1 MKYGFI
7 FFGGDARQA
16 AEYAYEAEKAGW
28 DGFFVPDAP
37 YGFDPWV
44 MLTAATMRTE
54 RIKLGTM
61 LTPVSRRRPWKLAS
75 ELMTLDLLSGGRVI
89 LGVGLGAVDTGF
101 AEFGEETDRKVRAE
115 LVEETLDIVKK
126 LFENKPFSYKGKH
139 NQLKPMKFLP
149 DLPKGYK
156 PSVTIWM
163 VGAWKREKS
172 MARAIQYDGLLPNV
186 IGDKGASGAYPPETV
201 REMRAYIDQHR
212 TLTTPYDIVVESTT
226 PGDDPKKAAD
236 KVRPF
241 AEAGATWY
249 LEAMWD
255 VKNNS
260 LAGLLKRIQQ
270 GPPRVE

>member
-1 MKYGFI
+1 MRYGFI

-44 MLTAATMRTE
+44 TLTACAMRTE
-54 RIKLGTM
+54 GIKLGTM

-75 ELMTLDLLSGGRVI
+75 ELLTLDLLSGGRVI

-101 AEFGEETDRKVRAE
+101 AEFGEETDRKARAE
-115 LVEETLDIVKK
+115 RVEETLDIVQK
-126 LFENKPFSYKGKH
+126 LFQNQPFSYTGKH
-139 NQLKPMKFLP
+139 YQLKPMRFYPQLP
-149 DLPKGYK
+149 DGYQ
-156 PSVTIWM
+156 PHVTVWM

-172 MARAIQYDGLLPNV
+172 MRRALRYDGLLPNV
-186 IGDKGASGAYPPETV
+186 IGEEGASGAYSPETV
-201 REMRAYIDQHR
+201 REMKAYIDQHR
-212 TLTTPYDIVVESTT
+212 ASDKPYDIVVERTT
-226 PGDDPKKAAD
+226 PGDDPEQAAAI
-236 KVRPF
+236 VRPY

-249 LEAMWD
+249 LEGMWD
-255 VKNNS
+255 VKDNA
-260 LAGLLKRIQQ
+260 LAGLLRRIQQ